1 MARRTSSVHCTQFF
15 PCVDEP
21 GTHRAA
27 CSCGWAAC
35 GDLEDVQ
42 ARAAAHP
49 LNDERER
56 ERIREAVLRPGG
68 FVSGLPGRGT

>member
-1 MARRTSSVHCTQFF
+1 MHRLQFF

-21 GTHRAA
+21 GAHRAA
-27 CSCGWAAC
+27 CSCGWAAR

-49 LNDERER
+49 LDDERER
-56 ERIREAVLRPGG
+56 ERIREAVLRPEG
-68 FVSGLPGRGT
+68 FVSGLPERRS